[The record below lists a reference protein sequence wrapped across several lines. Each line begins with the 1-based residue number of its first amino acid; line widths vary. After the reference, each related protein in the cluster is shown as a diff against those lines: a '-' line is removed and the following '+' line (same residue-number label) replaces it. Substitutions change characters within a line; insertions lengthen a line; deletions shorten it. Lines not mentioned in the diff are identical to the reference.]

1 MKDIPK
7 KTKEAAKGVQE
18 LGVDAAKS
26 VKRDVE
32 KVAEKV
38 GIKEKKK
45 SRD

>member
-7 KTKEAAKGVQE
+7 KTKEVAKGIKDV
-18 LGVDAAKS
+18 GVDAAKA
-26 VKRDVE
+26 VKRDAE
-32 KVAEKV
+32 KMAEKV

>member
-1 MKDIPK
+1 VKDIPK
-7 KTKEAAKGVQE
+7 DTKEAAKGVKE
-18 LGVDAAKS
+18 VAVDAGKA
-26 VKRDVE
+26 VKRDAE